1 MNRVSFT
8 VDFTTNKRSE
18 YNHRTWGR
26 AGKAGRACVS
36 YTADAGEHSAPPA
49 SGSVLAVLRTLL
61 FGTGVARFALP
72 V

>member
-26 AGKAGRACVS
+26 VGKAGRACVS
-36 YTADAGEHSAPPA
+36 YTANAGEHSSLPA
-49 SGSVLAVLRTLL
+49 SGSVLAVPRILL